1 MKKLVLSAAALLMMA
16 GIYAGASQPTRSAQ
30 EKTTVV
36 VADGT
41 APVPLCDPNWT
52 KCPKAGFVK

>member
-1 MKKLVLSAAALLMMA
+1 MKKLAMSAAALLMMA
-16 GIYAGASQPTRSAQ
+16 GIYAGASQSTRPTQ

-41 APVPLCDPNWT
+41 APVPLCDPSWT
-52 KCPKAGFVK
+52 TCPRAGQVK